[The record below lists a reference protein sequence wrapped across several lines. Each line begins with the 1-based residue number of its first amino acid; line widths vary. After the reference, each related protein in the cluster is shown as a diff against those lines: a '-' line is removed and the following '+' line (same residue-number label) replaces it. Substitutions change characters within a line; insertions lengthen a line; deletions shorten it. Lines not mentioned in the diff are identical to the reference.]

1 MTVRGTV
8 SRLKSFSCL
17 PAFLG
22 ALVLVV
28 ASPIRADDDAAP
40 RAQASSEP
48 TESQSRATSLGSPS
62 KQEGEPGIPKEI
74 AGLTEARGD
83 LAIYTFIV
91 FLLLLAIL
99 WKFAWGPIV
108 AGLEKR
114 EQGIAENIAA
124 AQRAHED
131 AKLLLADYER
141 KLAGAA
147 DQIRVMMEDA
157 RKEAEKTKVQIVA
170 EAKDA
175 AKLEFD
181 RAKRE
186 LQRATDQAL
195 KELSERATNLAVDL
209 AGKIV
214 RAQLSHAD
222 HARLVQE
229 AMSEFVASGPSV
241 N

>member
-1 MTVRGTV
+1 MDA
-8 SRLKSFSCL
+8 
-17 PAFLG
+17 PA
-22 ALVLVV
+22 AKDASSAEAARA
-28 ASPIRADDDAAP
+28 ASP
-40 RAQASSEP
+40 
-48 TESQSRATSLGSPS
+48 
-62 KQEGEPGIPKEI
+62 
-74 AGLTEARGD
+74 EARAGAEHEGHFGAPATVQGPEEFKSD

-124 AQRAHED
+124 AQRAHEE

-147 DQIRVMMEDA
+147 DQIRVMMEEA
-157 RKEAEKTKVQIVA
+157 RKEAEKTKVQIIA
-170 EAKDA
+170 EAKEA

-181 RAKRE
+181 RSKRE

>member
-1 MTVRGTV
+1 MPVICSKPLRWMMMLVG
-8 SRLKSFSCL
+8 LL
-17 PAFLG
+17 AF
-22 ALVLVV
+22 VI
-28 ASPIRADDDAAP
+28 ASPAKSADD
-40 RAQASSEP
+40 AQHGGSTSAEAGKSAGAGHEVEP
-48 TESQSRATSLGSPS
+48 
-62 KQEGEPGIPKEI
+62 GEPDKI
-74 AGLTEARGD
+74 AGLEEFKTD
-83 LAIYTFIV
+83 LAIWTFVV
-91 FLLLLAIL
+91 FLVLLAIL

-114 EQGIAENIAA
+114 EQRIADNIAA
-124 AQRAHED
+124 AERANEQ
-131 AKLLLADYER
+131 AKLLLVEYER
-141 KLAGAA
+141 KLAAAA
-147 DQIRVMMEDA
+147 DQVRALMEEA
-157 RKEAEKTKVQIVA
+157 RKEAEQVKLEIVA
-170 EAKDA
+170 EAKEA

-181 RAKRE
+181 RSKRE

-229 AMSEFVASGPSV
+229 AMAEFAAGGPSV

>member
-1 MTVRGTV
+1 ASST
-8 SRLKSFSCL
+8 SAES
-17 PAFLG
+17 PAASTANGPAHEVELG
-22 ALVLVV
+22 APEK
-28 ASPIRADDDAAP
+28 A
-40 RAQASSEP
+40 
-48 TESQSRATSLGSPS
+48 G
-62 KQEGEPGIPKEI
+62 GIEEI
-74 AGLTEARGD
+74 KTD

-124 AQRAHED
+124 AQRAHEE
-131 AKLLLADYER
+131 AKLFLADYER

-147 DQIRVMMEDA
+147 DQIRVMMEEA
-157 RKEAEKTKVQIVA
+157 RKEAEKTKVQIIA